1 MTDRPV
7 RDFDFHGPAL
17 DTIFDTYKELRENC
31 PVGWSDLYGG
41 FWFLAK
47 NKDIFDAEQDWAT
60 FSVAPSMLLPA
71 FGTDEPMIPID
82 IDPPLHGSYRK
93 LLLPLF
99 TPRAVD
105 GLTPLVEQTARDL
118 ADEVSKSDVADIG
131 LGYSRPLPSIIFCT
145 LMGYPQEDWHLFDDW
160 VDRIIYGRDV
170 NLEESE
176 NAADEVREY
185 LWALVVK
192 RRQEP
197 PKDDITGRLITA
209 EIDGRPITDKEI
221 LNYAYLL
228 FVAGLDTTAWAIRSS
243 LWYLARNPEVQERL
257 RREPELISSAVEEFL
272 RTLSPVQAMARTAT
286 KDVEVGGC
294 PIKKGDR
301 VVLAFGSGNR
311 DEDAY
316 ENPDEIIIDRE
327 QNRHFAFGVGIH
339 RCLGSNLGRRE
350 VVVALREF
358 LERVPP
364 FEAVN
369 LDEPWHGVGSLTVRF
384 NRET

>member
-1 MTDRPV
+1 MTEIPV

-17 DTIFDTYKELRENC
+17 DTIFDTYKELRDHC
-31 PVGWSDLYGG
+31 PVGWSDRYGG

-47 NKDIFDAEQDWAT
+47 NEDIFNAEQDWAT

-82 IDPPLHGSYRK
+82 IDPPLHSAYRK

-105 GLTPLVEQTARDL
+105 ALTPLVEETARTL
-118 ADEVSKSDVADIG
+118 ADEVVKGEVADIG
-131 LGYSRPLPSIIFCT
+131 LGYARPLPSIIFCT
-145 LMGYPQEDWHLFDDW
+145 LVGYPPEDWHMFDDW
-160 VDRIIYGRDV
+160 VDRIIYDRDV
-170 NLEESE
+170 NPEESAT
-176 NAADEVREY
+176 AANEVRDY
-185 LWALVVK
+185 LWSLVE
-192 RRQEP
+192 RRRREP

-209 EIDGRPITDKEI
+209 QIDGRPITDEEI
-221 LNYAYLL
+221 LNYGYLL
-228 FVAGLDTTAWAIRSS
+228 FLAGLDTTAWAIRSS
-243 LWYLARNPEVQERL
+243 LWYLARNPQDQERL
-257 RREPELISSAVEEFL
+257 RRDPGLISSAAEEFL
-272 RTLSPVQAMARTAT
+272 RTMSPVQAMARTAT

-316 ENPDEIIIDRE
+316 PDPDEIIIDRE
-327 QNRHFAFGVGIH
+327 ENRHFAFGAGIH

-350 VVVALREF
+350 VIVALREF
-358 LERVPP
+358 LDRVPP

-369 LDEPWHGVGSLTVRF
+369 LDEPWHGVGPLTVRF
-384 NRET
+384 IREA

>member
-1 MTDRPV
+1 MTERPL
-7 RDFDFHGPAL
+7 RDFDFHGSAL
-17 DTIFDTYKELRENC
+17 DTIFDTYKELREHC
-31 PVGWSDLYGG
+31 PVGWSDRYGG

-47 NKDIFDAEQDWAT
+47 NQDIFNAEQDWAT

-82 IDPPLHGSYRK
+82 IDPPLLSAYRK

-105 GLTPLVEQTARDL
+105 DLTPFMEQTARDF
-118 ADEVSKSDVADIG
+118 ADEVAKSDIADIG
-131 LGYSRPLPSIIFCT
+131 LGYARPIPSIIFCT
-145 LMGYPQEDWHLFDDW
+145 LVGYPQEDWHLFDEW
-160 VDRIIYGRDV
+160 VDRIIYDREV
-170 NLEESE
+170 NPEKSK
-176 NAADEVREY
+176 AAANEVRDY
-185 LWALVVK
+185 LWALVER

-197 PKDDITGRLITA
+197 PKEDITGRLITA
-209 EIDGRPITDKEI
+209 QIDGRPITDEEI

-228 FVAGLDTTAWAIRSS
+228 FVAGLDTTAWAIRAS
-243 LWYLARNPEVQERL
+243 LWYLSRNPEDQERL
-257 RREPELISSAVEEFL
+257 RRDPGLISGAVEEFL
-272 RTLSPVQAMARTAT
+272 RTMSPVQGMARTAT

-311 DEDAY
+311 DEDTY
-316 ENPDEIIIDRE
+316 HDPDKIIIDRAE
-327 QNRHFAFGVGIH
+327 NRHLAFGAGIH

-350 VVVALREF
+350 VLVALREF
-358 LERVPP
+358 LDRVPP

-369 LDEPWHGVGSLTVRF
+369 LDEPWYGVGPLTVRF
-384 NRET
+384 NRGA

>member
-1 MTDRPV
+1 MTEIPV

-17 DTIFDTYKELRENC
+17 DTIFDTYKELRDHC
-31 PVGWSDLYGG
+31 PVGWSDRYGG

-47 NKDIFDAEQDWAT
+47 NEDIFNAEQDWAT

-82 IDPPLHGSYRK
+82 IDPPLHSAYRK

-105 GLTPLVEQTARDL
+105 ALTPLVEETARTL
-118 ADEVSKSDVADIG
+118 ADEVVKGEVADIG
-131 LGYSRPLPSIIFCT
+131 LGYARPLPSIIFCT
-145 LMGYPQEDWHLFDDW
+145 LVGYPPEDWHMFDGW
-160 VDRIIYGRDV
+160 VDRIIYDRDV
-170 NLEESE
+170 NPDESAT
-176 NAADEVREY
+176 AANEVRDY
-185 LWALVVK
+185 LWSLVER

-209 EIDGRPITDKEI
+209 QIDGRPITDEEI
-221 LNYAYLL
+221 LNYGYLL
-228 FVAGLDTTAWAIRSS
+228 FLAGLDTTAWAIRSS
-243 LWYLARNPEVQERL
+243 LWYLARNPQDQERL
-257 RREPELISSAVEEFL
+257 RRDPGLISSAAEEFL
-272 RTLSPVQAMARTAT
+272 RTMSPVQAMARTAT

-316 ENPDEIIIDRE
+316 PDPDEIIIDRE
-327 QNRHFAFGVGIH
+327 ENRHFAFGAGIH

-350 VVVALREF
+350 VIVALREF
-358 LERVPP
+358 LDRVPP

-369 LDEPWHGVGSLTVRF
+369 LDEPWHGVGPLTVRF
-384 NRET
+384 IREA

>member
-1 MTDRPV
+1 MTERPV

-17 DTIFDTYKELRENC
+17 DTIFDTYKELREHC
-31 PVGWSDLYGG
+31 PVGWSDHYGG

-47 NKDIFDAEQDWAT
+47 NEDIFNAEQDWAT

-82 IDPPLHGSYRK
+82 IDPPVHSSYRK

-105 GLTPLVEQTARDL
+105 ELTPFVEQTARDL
-118 ADEVSKSDVADIG
+118 ADEVAKSDIADIG
-131 LGYSRPLPSIIFCT
+131 LGYARPLPSIVFCT
-145 LMGYPQEDWHLFDDW
+145 LVGYPQGDWHLFDDW

-170 NLEESE
+170 DPAESE
-176 NAADEVREY
+176 KAAAEVRTY
-185 LWALVVK
+185 LWALVEK

-197 PKDDITGRLITA
+197 PKDDITGRLIIA
-209 EIDGRPITDKEI
+209 EIDGRPITDEEI

-243 LWYLARNPEVQERL
+243 LWYLARNPKDQERL
-257 RREPELISSAVEEFL
+257 RRDPELISSAVEEFL

-294 PIKKGDR
+294 PIKQGDR

-311 DEDAY
+311 DEEAY
-316 ENPDEIIIDRE
+316 PNPDEIIIDRD

-369 LDEPWHGVGSLTVRF
+369 MDEPWHGVGSLTVRF
-384 NRET
+384 KREA

>member
-1 MTDRPV
+1 MSDQPV

-17 DTIFDTYKELRENC
+17 DTIFDTYKDLRDSC
-31 PVGWSDLYGG
+31 PVGWSDHYGG

-47 NKDIFDAEQDWAT
+47 NEDIFNAEQDWAT
-60 FSVAPSMLLPA
+60 FSVAPSMLLPP

-82 IDPPLHGSYRK
+82 IDPPLHSAYRK

-105 GLTPLVEQTARDL
+105 DLTPFVEATAREL
-118 ADEVSKSDVADIG
+118 ADAVAQTDVADIG
-131 LGYSRPLPSIIFCT
+131 LGFARPLPSIIFCT
-145 LMGYPQEDWHLFDDW
+145 LMGYPQEDWHMFDDW

-170 NLEESE
+170 DLAESE
-176 NAADEVREY
+176 KAADEVRAY
-185 LWALVVK
+185 LWALVER

-197 PKDDITGRLITA
+197 PKDDITGRLLTA
-209 EIDGRPITDKEI
+209 EIDGRPITDEEI

-243 LWYLARNPEVQERL
+243 LWHLARNPEDQDRL
-257 RREPELISSAVEEFL
+257 RKEPELISSAVEEFL

-286 KDVEVGGC
+286 RDVEVGGC

-311 DEDAY
+311 DEEAY

-358 LERVPP
+358 LDRVPP

-369 LDEPWHGVGSLTVRF
+369 LDEPWHGVGPLTVRF
-384 NRET
+384 KREV

>member
-1 MTDRPV
+1 MNERPV
-7 RDFDFHGPAL
+7 RDFDFHGAAL

-31 PVGWSDLYGG
+31 PVGWSDHYGG

-47 NKDIFDAEQDWAT
+47 NEDIFNAEQDWAT

-82 IDPPLHGSYRK
+82 IDPPVHSAYRK

-105 GLTPLVEQTARDL
+105 DLTPFVEQTARDL
-118 ADEVSKSDVADIG
+118 ADEVGKSDIADIG
-131 LGYSRPLPSIIFCT
+131 LGYARPLPSIIFCT
-145 LMGYPQEDWHLFDDW
+145 LVGYPQEDWYLFDEW

-170 NLEESE
+170 NPAESE
-176 NAADEVREY
+176 KAGNEVREY
-185 LWALVVK
+185 LWALVEK

-209 EIDGRPITDKEI
+209 VIDGRPITDEEI

-243 LWYLARNPEVQERL
+243 LWYLARNPEDQERL
-257 RREPELISSAVEEFL
+257 RRDPELISSAVEEFL

-294 PIKKGDR
+294 PIKQGDR

-311 DEDAY
+311 DEEAY
-316 ENPDEIIIDRE
+316 ANPDEIVIDRE

-350 VVVALREF
+350 VIVAVRE
-358 LERVPP
+358 LLDRLPP

-369 LDEPWHGVGSLTVRF
+369 LDEPWHGVGPLTVRF
-384 NRET
+384 KREA

>member
-1 MTDRPV
+1 MTEIPV

-17 DTIFDTYKELRENC
+17 DTIFDTYKELRDHC
-31 PVGWSDLYGG
+31 PVGWSDRYGG

-47 NKDIFDAEQDWAT
+47 NEDIFNAEQDWPT

-82 IDPPLHGSYRK
+82 IDPPLHSAYRK

-105 GLTPLVEQTARDL
+105 ALTPLVEETARTL
-118 ADEVSKSDVADIG
+118 ADEVVKGEVADIG
-131 LGYSRPLPSIIFCT
+131 LGYARPLPSIIFCT
-145 LMGYPQEDWHLFDDW
+145 LVGYPPEDWHMFDDW
-160 VDRIIYGRDV
+160 VDRIIYDRDV
-170 NLEESE
+170 NPEES
-176 NAADEVREY
+176 AAAAKEVRDY
-185 LWALVVK
+185 LWSLVER

-197 PKDDITGRLITA
+197 PKEDITGRLITA
-209 EIDGRPITDKEI
+209 QIDGRPITDEEI
-221 LNYAYLL
+221 LNYGYLL
-228 FVAGLDTTAWAIRSS
+228 FLAGLDTTAWAIRSS
-243 LWYLARNPEVQERL
+243 LWYLARNPHDQERL
-257 RREPELISSAVEEFL
+257 RRDPGLISSAAEEFL
-272 RTLSPVQAMARTAT
+272 RTMSPVQAMARTAT

-316 ENPDEIIIDRE
+316 PDPDEIIIDRE
-327 QNRHFAFGVGIH
+327 ENRHFAFGAGIH

-350 VVVALREF
+350 VIVALREF
-358 LERVPP
+358 LDRVPP

-369 LDEPWHGVGSLTVRF
+369 LDEPWHGVGPLTVRF
-384 NRET
+384 IREA